1 MPAEFGR
8 WGRALG
14 PGFYVLGLGFHV
26 AFHRVR
32 KGGAVQLVHSS
43 YVGLGAVVRKAADT
57 SEALVSNY
65 RVVGKVPAD
74 DVLVRRWLSGEVLAV
89 HGATVK
95 G

>member
-1 MPAEFGR
+1 M
-8 WGRALG
+8 G

-26 AFHRVR
+26 AFLRVR
-32 KGGAVQLVHSS
+32 EGGAVQLVHSS
-43 YVGLGAVVRKAADT
+43 YVGLGAVVRKAADI

-65 RVVGKVPAD
+65 RVAGKVSAD
-74 DVLVRRWLSGEVLAV
+74 DILVRRWLPDEMPTV

>member
-1 MPAEFGR
+1 M
-8 WGRALG
+8 WALG

-57 SEALVSNY
+57 SEALVSN
-65 RVVGKVPAD
+65 
-74 DVLVRRWLSGEVLAV
+74 
-89 HGATVK
+89 
-95 G
+95 